1 MPGKVLPVSSTSR
14 PVAGTLPPTPPGL
27 APVQVTIASE
37 DTRPGE
43 GKMPAW
49 PKVLSLVGLAG
60 SAGIL
65 GAQWRR
71 TRPR

>member
-1 MPGKVLPVSSTSR
+1 MN
-14 PVAGTLPPTPPGL
+14 TLP
-27 APVQVTIASE
+27 AE

-49 PKVLSLVGLAG
+49 PKVLSIVGLAG
-60 SAGIL
+60 SAGML
-65 GAQWRR
+65 GGQWLR

>member
-1 MPGKVLPVSSTSR
+1 
-14 PVAGTLPPTPPGL
+14 
-27 APVQVTIASE
+27 VQNTIASE

-49 PKVLSLVGLAG
+49 PKVLSLTGLAG
-60 SAGIL
+60 SAAIL
-65 GAQWRR
+65 GGRWLG

>member
-1 MPGKVLPVSSTSR
+1 MPTT
-14 PVAGTLPPTPPGL
+14 VAGTLPPASPGL
-27 APVQVTIASE
+27 GPVPITIANE

-49 PKVLSLVGLAG
+49 PKVLSVVGLAG

-65 GAQWRR
+65 GGQWLR
-71 TRPR
+71 TRSR